1 MMSQA
6 CGLDLRNEKFMQNFG
21 LESLGN
27 RHLEDQEEGN
37 IDMSL
42 KGTGCEDGRW
52 I

>member
-1 MMSQA
+1 MMSKA
-6 CGLDLRNEKFMQNFG
+6 CVLDLRNKTFVQNSG
-21 LESLGN
+21 WESLGN
-27 RHLEDQEEGN
+27 RHLKDEEGN